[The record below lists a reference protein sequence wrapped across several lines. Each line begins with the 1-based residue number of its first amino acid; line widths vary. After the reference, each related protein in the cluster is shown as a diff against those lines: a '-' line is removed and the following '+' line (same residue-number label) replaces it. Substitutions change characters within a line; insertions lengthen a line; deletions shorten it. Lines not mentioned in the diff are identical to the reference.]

1 MMCTLNACSNVL
13 QLNNEAERPEKSPY
27 FQHRGDIAKEPSQ
40 CSLVHAFNNAIGG
53 ALVVPL
59 DMYNARIDLSKVAAK
74 EKFDIYL
81 GTDDKSI
88 GDWPI
93 EVLMCV
99 LGYNFYQRSVTL
111 KKVHFGGGKGL
122 NVILE
127 AVKAHAAS
135 GFDLIAELQF
145 PLTPSVPQSNSSSSS
160 SSSSGRGT
168 QPEAAEY
175 WRDLPVNDLGERGH
189 FIAVRNGRVYDSY
202 APAGERPVAIEAYH
216 GWAYLHRLYRVQVAS
231 HRSADG
237 GGTAA
242 ERRAEESNLQGQA
255 AQRPAATQSA
265 EGEQPTAHDN
275 DGKEASAL
283 QSSAKVAVSAAPIL
297 SQPVPEHG
305 YSYDSAQ
312 GQSSPLSAQSG
323 PRGSTSAGQGQESV
337 GALEEANRS
346 YPPAEAA
353 PTGGVGPDASAAAQS
368 GAVGPAAAKKP
379 LRRMTRGN
387 RPEGSQKRFA
397 AWQERTRA
405 ARELA
410 ASDAAPVGTGSDP
423 SAQGPAEP
431 GHAVSQNR
439 GAPASGSR
447 TDDAGDASGGYNY
460 KYRDRDAEEEQ
471 WDRDGGD
478 MYW

>member
-27 FQHRGDIAKEPSQ
+27 FQHRGDIVKEPSQ

-59 DMYNARIDLSKVAAK
+59 DMYNARIDLLKVAAK

-81 GTDDKSI
+81 GTDDKGI
-88 GDWPI
+88 GDWPV

-145 PLTPSVPQSNSSSSS
+145 PITPPVHQSDTTSSSSS
-160 SSSSGRGT
+160 SSSNGRGI
-168 QPEAAEY
+168 QSEASEY
-175 WRDLPVNDLGERGH
+175 WCDLPVNDLGERGH

-231 HRSADG
+231 HRSAEG

-242 ERRAEESNLQGQA
+242 ERRAEESN
-255 AQRPAATQSA
+255 
-265 EGEQPTAHDN
+265 HD
-275 DGKEASAL
+275 DKEASAPL
-283 QSSAKVAVSAAPIL
+283 SGGVVAVTAAPV
-297 SQPVPEHG
+297 SSPSAPEP
-305 YSYDSAQ
+305 SYRDDNLQ
-312 GQSSPLSAQSG
+312 GQRGNQSPQSRKRPEISSSG
-323 PRGSTSAGQGQESV
+323 QDEGTV
-337 GALEEANRS
+337 GAQEEANRS
-346 YPPAEAA
+346 YPPKETA
-353 PTGGVGPDASAAAQS
+353 PTGGVGPGASVTAQS
-368 GAVGPAAAKKP
+368 GAAGPVAPKKP

-423 SAQGPAEP
+423 SVQGPAEP

-460 KYRDRDAEEEQ
+460 KYRDRDADEEQ

>member
-1 MMCTLNACSNVL
+1 MICTLNACFNVL
-13 QLNNEAERPEKSPY
+13 QLNNEAERPEKSSY
-27 FQHRGDIAKEPSQ
+27 FQHRGDIIKEPSQ
-40 CSLVHAFNNAIGG
+40 CSLVHAFNNATGG
-53 ALVVPL
+53 ALVVPV
-59 DMYNARIDLSKVAAK
+59 DMYNARIDLLKVAAK

-81 GTDDKSI
+81 GTDEKGI

-93 EVLMCV
+93 VVLMCV

-127 AVKAHAAS
+127 AIKAHAAS

-145 PLTPSVPQSNSSSSS
+145 PLTPPVHHSDTISSSSS
-160 SSSSGRGT
+160 SNGRGT

-189 FIAVRNGRVYDSY
+189 FVAVRNGRVYDSY
-202 APAGERPVAIEAYH
+202 APAGERPVAIEAYR

-231 HRSADG
+231 HGSGDG

-297 SQPVPEHG
+297 SQPAPEHG
-305 YSYDSAQ
+305 YSYDSAN

-323 PRGSTSAGQGQESV
+323 PRGCTSVGQGQESV
-337 GALEEANRS
+337 GALEGARRSDPPTEA
-346 YPPAEAA
+346 P
-353 PTGGVGPDASAAAQS
+353 PTGGVGPGAPVAAQS
-368 GAVGPAAAKKP
+368 GSVGPVAPKKP

-410 ASDAAPVGTGSDP
+410 ASGAAPVGTGSDP
-423 SAQGPAEP
+423 SVQGPAEP
-431 GHAVSQNR
+431 GHAVSQHR

-460 KYRDRDAEEEQ
+460 KYRDRDAEEEH

>member
-1 MMCTLNACSNVL
+1 MCTLNACSNVF

-40 CSLVHAFNNAIGG
+40 CSLVHAFNNAMGG

-59 DMYNARIDLSKVAAK
+59 DMYNARIDLLKVAAK

-81 GTDDKSI
+81 GTDDKGM

-99 LGYNFYQRSVTL
+99 LGYNFYQRCVTL

-145 PLTPSVPQSNSSSSS
+145 PLAPLVSQSDTTTNSSSS

-189 FIAVRNGRVYDSY
+189 FVAVRNGRVYDSY

-231 HRSADG
+231 HGSADG

-242 ERRAEESNLQGQA
+242 ERRAEESNLEGQA
-255 AQRPAATQSA
+255 AQPPAGKRPT
-265 EGEQPTAHDN
+265 GNDHD
-275 DGKEASAL
+275 DKEASAPL
-283 QSSAKVAVSAAPIL
+283 SSGMVAVTAAPV
-297 SQPVPEHG
+297 SSP
-305 YSYDSAQ
+305 SAQ
-312 GQSSPLSAQSG
+312 EPSYRDDNVQGKRGNQSPQLGKRPEIS
-323 PRGSTSAGQGQESV
+323 SAGQDEGTV
-337 GALEEANRS
+337 GAQEDGNRS
-346 YPPAEAA
+346 DPPAEAA
-353 PTGGVGPDASAAAQS
+353 PIGGVGPRASAAAQS
-368 GAVGPAAAKKP
+368 GSAGPVAPKKP

-423 SAQGPAEP
+423 SVQGPAEP
-431 GHAVSQNR
+431 GHAVSQHR

-460 KYRDRDAEEEQ
+460 KYRDRDADEEQ